1 MAVRRVMYLIIL
13 NNSVHVSY
21 SIQGDCGR
29 IPVAVELLGRRRGQ
43 SSSLTE
49 VGAISTHR
57 SVRRRPAPNLHPTRR
72 AALGQ
77 MARFWFCMAFRLHL
91 LALIRAC
98 VGNAADGCVDPA
110 RHAQNIGAC
119 AFWDSSDLN
128 TIVRTGASRGS
139 VSRAAAPR

>member
-77 MARFWFCMAFRLHL
+77 MARFWFCMAFRLH
-91 LALIRAC
+91 RWPDPGC
-98 VGNAADGCVDPA
+98 VGNAADDC
-110 RHAQNIGAC
+110 I
-119 AFWDSSDLN
+119 DLQRLM
-128 TIVRTGASRGS
+128 TRI
-139 VSRAAAPR
+139 